1 MLGNEIEEKF
11 PSGVLPK
18 LKYFIKRYWIV
29 ALPVHGICSIA
40 WASAIY
46 SVIISGL
53 NVIAILEY
61 CHVPASLVTKIRN
74 TPASASAI
82 VATLLIYK
90 LLTPIRYLFSCWA
103 LQHTLRMLRKYGMI
117 HRVRDIEQ
125 WISSK
130 WQILIQTATQPI
142 KWFTMKMGS
151 KSERLITNE
160 GVTQP

>member
-18 LKYFIKRYWIV
+18 LNYFIKRYWIV

-53 NVIAILEY
+53 NVIAILEF
-61 CHVPASLVTKIRN
+61 CHVPASMVTKIRN
-74 TPASASAI
+74 TPPSASAI

-90 LLTPIRYLFSCWA
+90 LVTPIRYLFSVWA
-103 LQHTLRMLRKYGMI
+103 LQHTLRMLRKHGMI
-117 HRVRDIEQ
+117 YRVRDIEE

-130 WQILIQTATQPI
+130 FQVLFHRAVQPI
-142 KWFTMKMGS
+142 RWFIMIMRR
-151 KSERLITNE
+151 KSERLIKNE
-160 GVTQP
+160 ELSQP